1 MANKEHLKILEQG
14 VDFWNQWRKNNPK
27 IIPDLSRSLLHKENL
42 SDAYL
47 AETNL
52 IGSNLSDAIFK
63 GTNCQRQLDFPIPVA
78 SDKNLTR
85 NHRYWEW

>member
-63 GTNCQRQLDFPIPVA
+63 GTNLRNA
-78 SDKNLTR
+78 NLTDADLSYADIKWATFR
-85 NHRYWEW
+85 S